1 MVTYKLSLL
10 LFLLVAISTITLTF
24 KKDGCR
30 LKWNTTYH
38 MNGHSAL
45 LHFNETWIETLG
57 YCVASSSNHQNYI
70 FRFELPPF
78 NFTYTTQDG
87 SCTSRVSSLT
97 ACPEY
102 GKYRFGY
109 EACPELPNYESHV
122 DELECIAHWNSFGVE
137 FFAVRITNSSI
148 TVPNTI
154 FRCLIHQKR
163 VFGGY
168 MGISADSS
176 CDELTDL
183 AYAGMKIKYT
193 QGSPLISYCHF
204 PSFLEHS
211 HYSSGKNKW
220 MSMTIGSMND
230 FYFDK

>member
-1 MVTYKLSLL
+1 MEDIL
-10 LFLLVAISTITLTF
+10 
-24 KKDGCR
+24 DGCR

-70 FRFELPPF
+70 FRFELRKERVITLNIKGECIKQYENSRDDIENICRPAFRGDASMKTPPF

-109 EACPELPNYESHV
+109 EACPELPNYESHGNRRV
-122 DELECIAHWNSFGVE
+122 GMHSTLEF
-137 FFAVRITNSSI
+137 VRGGIL
-148 TVPNTI
+148 
-154 FRCLIHQKR
+154 RC
-163 VFGGY
+163 
-168 MGISADSS
+168 
-176 CDELTDL
+176 
-183 AYAGMKIKYT
+183 
-193 QGSPLISYCHF
+193 
-204 PSFLEHS
+204 S
-211 HYSSGKNKW
+211 HN
-220 MSMTIGSMND
+220 
-230 FYFDK
+230 